1 MMDFHFNHNI
11 NPKKMKLITT
21 TELGEL
27 TPSKTNVDVVS
38 QEIAK
43 AVHDGNAD
51 PIEFAVR
58 CKFAIEVLTKAMD
71 SIKEIATEKIK
82 GSTTFMDAKVEVV
95 EVGTKYDYSQDSV
108 WRDLKEMV
116 KPLELQMKQQEDRI
130 KMATKIGASLLDEET
145 GEVIAQKVQK
155 SSTTSIKITLG
166 K

>member
-1 MMDFHFNHNI
+1 
-11 NPKKMKLITT
+11 
-21 TELGEL
+21 
-27 TPSKTNVDVVS
+27 
-38 QEIAK
+38 
-43 AVHDGNAD
+43 
-51 PIEFAVR
+51 
-58 CKFAIEVLTKAMD
+58 MD